1 MDAARQ
7 RDRPDLQ
14 PKHLRLEPADIGELR
29 GPAGIA
35 VDPTLEIEHRLT
47 VARKHEEPH
56 RAEASRLVGGLDA
69 VCLNGQMAVQVE
81 ELADDKVRLTVD
93 VPREDVRHAIEHAT
107 SDLAGSVKVPSF
119 RKGKVPEQVLV
130 ARVGKER
137 LMSEAVES
145 HIGGWFWNAA
155 ASTRIR
161 PVAQPEYDYDLPA
174 SGEDDFQ
181 FRATVAVQPKP
192 EIADWT
198 QLEVPRIE
206 TEVPQELVEQEL
218 EALRHS
224 VAELAPVDG
233 RPAQL
238 GDVVIA
244 DLVPE
249 EGEAQ
254 RDYVVELGSARLL
267 PELEEAL
274 VGVSTGEAKDV
285 DYPLPDGS
293 TRKVTATVNE
303 IKEKVLP
310 PLDDDLARSA
320 SEFASLAELRAE
332 VEGRIREALDEELEG
347 EFRAAAVDALVQA
360 SKVDPAGPLVES
372 RTRELL
378 NGLAAALDRRGIDL
392 ETYLQIRGQSGDQLV
407 TQLRDEAQQSV
418 AREMVLE
425 AVADE
430 LSVEVPDEEVE
441 ELIREQAE
449 AAGEDPGEVTESL
462 RSTGRFDA
470 LRADLRLKKSLDRV
484 VADVK
489 PISPDLAHAREKLWT
504 PDKESAATETKLW
517 TPGTKEP
524 A

>member
-1 MDAARQ
+1 
-7 RDRPDLQ
+7 
-14 PKHLRLEPADIGELR
+14 
-29 GPAGIA
+29 
-35 VDPTLEIEHRLT
+35 
-47 VARKHEEPH
+47 
-56 RAEASRLVGGLDA
+56 
-69 VCLNGQMAVQVE
+69 MAVQVE

-107 SDLAGSVKVPSF
+107 SDLAGSIKVPGF
-119 RKGKVPEQVLV
+119 RKGKVPEQVLL

-137 LMSEAVES
+137 LMTEAVES

-174 SGEDDFQ
+174 SGDDDFQ

-198 QLEVPRIE
+198 QLEVPY
-206 TEVPQELVEQEL
+206 TQAAVPQELVEQEL

-224 VAELAPVDG
+224 VAKLAPVDG
-233 RPAQL
+233 RAAQL

-244 DLVPE
+244 DLAPE
-249 EGEAQ
+249 EGETQ

-267 PELEEAL
+267 PELEQAL
-274 VGVSTGEAKDV
+274 VGLSAGETKEI

-293 TRKVTATVNE
+293 TRKVAATVNE

-310 PLDDDLARSA
+310 PVDDDLARSA
-320 SEFASLAELRAE
+320 SEFETLADLRADIQE
-332 VEGRIREALDEELEG
+332 RIRTALEDELEG
-347 EFRAAAVDALVQA
+347 AFRTAAVDALVGT

-378 NGLAAALDRRGIDL
+378 SGLAAALDRRGIDL
-392 ETYLQIRGQSGDQLV
+392 DTYLQIRGQSGDELV
-407 TQLRDEAQQSV
+407 AQLRAEAQQSV
-418 AREMVLE
+418 AQEMVLE
-425 AVADE
+425 AVADQ
-430 LSVEVPDEEVE
+430 LSLEVPDEEVE
-441 ELIREQAE
+441 QLIREQAE
-449 AAGEDPGEVTESL
+449 AADEDAAEVTDSL

-470 LRADLRLKKSLDRV
+470 LRADLRLKKALDRI

-489 PISPDLAHAREKLWT
+489 RISPDLAHAREKLWT

>member
-1 MDAARQ
+1 
-7 RDRPDLQ
+7 
-14 PKHLRLEPADIGELR
+14 
-29 GPAGIA
+29 
-35 VDPTLEIEHRLT
+35 
-47 VARKHEEPH
+47 
-56 RAEASRLVGGLDA
+56 
-69 VCLNGQMAVQVE
+69 MAVQVE

-107 SDLAGSVKVPSF
+107 SDLAGSIKVPGF
-119 RKGKVPEQVLV
+119 RKGKVPEQVLL

-137 LMSEAVES
+137 LMTEAVES

-174 SGEDDFQ
+174 SGDDDFQ

-198 QLEVPRIE
+198 QLEVPY
-206 TEVPQELVEQEL
+206 TQAAVPQELVEQEL

-224 VAELAPVDG
+224 VAKLAPVDG
-233 RPAQL
+233 RAAQL

-244 DLVPE
+244 DLAPE
-249 EGEAQ
+249 EGETQ

-267 PELEEAL
+267 PELEQAL
-274 VGVSTGEAKDV
+274 VGLSAGETKEI

-293 TRKVTATVNE
+293 TRKVAATVNE

-310 PLDDDLARSA
+310 PVDDDLARSA
-320 SEFASLAELRAE
+320 SEFETLADLRADIQE
-332 VEGRIREALDEELEG
+332 RIRTALEDELEG
-347 EFRAAAVDALVQA
+347 VFRTAAVDALVGT

-392 ETYLQIRGQSGDQLV
+392 DTYLQIRGQSGDELV
-407 TQLRDEAQQSV
+407 AQLRAEAQQSV
-418 AREMVLE
+418 AQEMVLE
-425 AVADE
+425 AVADQ
-430 LSVEVPDEEVE
+430 LSLEVPDEEVE
-441 ELIREQAE
+441 QLIREQAE
-449 AAGEDPGEVTESL
+449 AADEDAAEVTDSL

-470 LRADLRLKKSLDRV
+470 LRADLRLKKALDRI

-489 PISPDLAHAREKLWT
+489 RISPDLAHAREKLWT